1 MSYVDVTDRLPALF
15 IFATMKTTAI
25 PASWLDI
32 HEVARRSL
40 ATSLRRDGVELHLA
54 APDPMAPGTPVY
66 VEVPVNISKVRR
78 SMSKAHCQV
87 VLVLQED
94 LVVGLIDLSEPS
106 GNALL
111 HPFPVSGDSLPLEG
125 AT

>member
-1 MSYVDVTDRLPALF
+1 MSYVDVTDWLPALF
-15 IFATMKTTAI
+15 IFVTMKTTAI

-32 HEVARRSL
+32 HEAGRRSL
-40 ATSLRRDGVELHLA
+40 ATSLRRDGVELDLA
-54 APDPMAPGTPVY
+54 AADPMAPGTPVY

-78 SMSKAHCQV
+78 AMSKANCQV

-94 LVVGLIDLSEPS
+94 LVVGLIDLFEPS

-111 HPFPVSGDSLPLEG
+111 HPFPVSGDSPPLEG